1 MRDNKVFL
9 KGLGNKEVAIYKN
22 YASLKNGQ
30 HVILAISM
38 LASNNFVLS
47 TTVNILLDV
56 AKLSHKRYVI
66 SSLDYLIDNRFIAV
80 EGDYSKANNNIS
92 IEILQND
99 NEFGLIN
106 GTVALDMCKDLD
118 KKELN
123 VAFALYSHLNSKHN
137 YVYPSLEEI
146 RYLMNE
152 DDDRY
157 IKKIKNKLLEQ
168 GYIKC
173 ILPIFNKL
181 VTVGKHTT
189 NIPGTRST
197 LNGYFLRT
205 DTKDILDEKAFAKN
219 MIDKKNDEYL
229 KSGSRVR
236 WSFSNSEFISN
247 NKFIDKYLCDD
258 FKNEKEVKEND
269 NYEFVSS
276 LEHEDVA
283 NEKETVNEVEIESE
297 SKTIN
302 VAYKVN
308 LEKLLN
314 DNYPGF
320 ITHKKLKE
328 YVEKYGHEK
337 MFDFF
342 LDNYTERQIYSIN
355 ANDDFH
361 RANIFYKNK
370 IDNLFDKFLEEEQ
383 AIEFSK
389 KIILPDPD
397 YIEDI
402 YIPNKYVSNPRRGL
416 AQIIKEVS
424 VKQPEK

>member
-1 MRDNKVFL
+1 MRDNNVFL
-9 KGLGNKEVAIYKN
+9 KGLNNKEVAIYKN
-22 YASLKNGQ
+22 YSSLKNGQ
-30 HVILAISM
+30 RVILAISM

-47 TTVNILLDV
+47 TTVNILLDI

-66 SSLDYLIDNRFIAV
+66 SSLDYLIANRFISV
-80 EGDYSKANNNIS
+80 EGDYSKSNNNIS

-99 NEFGLIN
+99 NQFGLIN

-146 RYLMNE
+146 RNLMNE

-168 GYIKC
+168 GYIKR

-181 VTVGKHTT
+181 VNVNGKYTE
-189 NIPGTRST
+189 NISGTGST

-219 MIDKKNDEYL
+219 MIDKKNNEYH

-247 NKFIDKYLCDD
+247 NKFIDKYIFDD
-258 FKNEKEVKEND
+258 NFETKEQIVDETT
-269 NYEFVSS
+269 ETT
-276 LEHEDVA
+276 LESTTKPQGTT
-283 NEKETVNEVEIESE
+283 N
-297 SKTIN
+297 
-302 VAYKVN
+302 YKVE

-314 DNYPGF
+314 DTYPEF
-320 ITHKKLKE
+320 LKHKKLKE
-328 YVEKYGHEK
+328 YVEKYGYEK

-370 IDNLFDKFLEEEQ
+370 IDNLFDKFLDEER
-383 AIEFSK
+383 AREFSR
-389 KIILPDPD
+389 KIIQPDPE

-402 YIPNKYVSNPRRGL
+402 HISKKRVSNTRKGL
-416 AQIIKEVS
+416 LQILEENS

>member
-1 MRDNKVFL
+1 MRDNNVFL
-9 KGLGNKEVAIYKN
+9 KGLNNKEVAIYKN
-22 YASLKNGQ
+22 YSSLKNGQ

-47 TTVNILLDV
+47 TTVNILLDISE
-56 AKLSHKRYVI
+56 LSHKRYVI
-66 SSLDYLIDNRFIAV
+66 SSLDYLIDNRFISV
-80 EGDYSKANNNIS
+80 EGDYSKSNNNIS
-92 IEILQND
+92 IEILQN
-99 NEFGLIN
+99 NNQFGLIN
-106 GTVALDMCKDLD
+106 GIVALDMCRDLD

-146 RYLMNE
+146 RTLMNE

-181 VTVGKHTT
+181 VNVDKHTT
-189 NIPGTRST
+189 NISGTGST

-205 DTKDILDEKAFAKN
+205 DTKDISDEKAFSKN
-219 MIDKKNDEYL
+219 MIDKKNNEYH

-247 NKFIDKYLCDD
+247 NKFIDKYIFDD
-258 FKNEKEVKEND
+258 NFETKEQI
-269 NYEFVSS
+269 
-276 LEHEDVA
+276 
-283 NEKETVNEVEIESE
+283 VNETTETTLESTTK
-297 SKTIN
+297 SQGTTN
-302 VAYKVN
+302 YKVK

-314 DNYPGF
+314 DTYPGF
-320 ITHKKLKE
+320 LKHKKLKE
-328 YVEKYGHEK
+328 YVEKYGYEK
-337 MFDFF
+337 IFDFF
-342 LDNYTERQIYSIN
+342 LDTYTEHQIYSIN

-370 IDNLFDKFLEEEQ
+370 IDNLFKKFLEDEQ
-383 AIEFSK
+383 AREFSRK
-389 KIILPDPD
+389 TILPDPD
-397 YIEDI
+397 YMEDV
-402 YIPNKYVSNPRRGL
+402 YIPKKQNPRKGL
-416 AQIIKEVS
+416 LQIIKENS
-424 VKQPEK
+424 VKQPKK